1 MTARSTRRVG
11 LVLAVVACAIF
22 ATSGP
27 VGKTLMEAGIEPQH
41 VSWLRV
47 TGAAVVLLPIVLLL
61 RGRALIAAWRSSWRL
76 LVAYG
81 AVGMAASQTLFFYAA
96 SRLPIGVAVL
106 LQFSGPLLIIAW
118 TKFVR
123 RRFVPRSA
131 AIGVI
136 ISLIGL
142 MIVVEVWAGL
152 AFDLSGVLAGLG
164 SAVCQAAYFLVIED
178 LKGSADVL
186 VMTASGAV
194 VGAAVLT
201 VVTLPWTLPWQA
213 VGGTVTLAGAEISGW
228 LPFLWLVIVCAI
240 LAFLLEGAAVRRLSA
255 VIAGAIA
262 YVEVVFAAV
271 IAWLLLG
278 ENLGPAQ
285 IIGGVAVIT
294 GAYIAQRPAKSDAL
308 ETDDQIEFPG
318 MVGATAMI
326 HDSPRK
332 NGSR

>member
-1 MTARSTRRVG
+1 MTARSERGVG
-11 LVLAVVACAIF
+11 LILAVVACAIF

-27 VGKTLMEAGIEPQH
+27 VGKMLMETGIEPQH

-47 TGAAVVLLPIVLLL
+47 AGAAVVFIPVVLLL
-61 RGRALIAAWRSSWRL
+61 RGKELVAAWRSSWRL
-76 LVAYG
+76 LIAYG

-106 LQFSGPLLIIAW
+106 LQFSGPLLIILW

-123 RRFVPRSA
+123 RRIVPRSA

-136 ISLIGL
+136 ISLVGL

-152 AFDLSGVLAGLG
+152 AFDLSGVLAGVG
-164 SAVCQAAYFLVIED
+164 SAVCQAAYFMIIED

-194 VGAAVLT
+194 VGGIVLT
-201 VVTLPWTLPWQA
+201 FTTLPWTLPWGA
-213 VGGTVTLAGAEISGW
+213 IGDSVSLAGAEISGW
-228 LPFLWLVIVCAI
+228 LPFVWLVVVCAI
-240 LAFLLEGAAVRRLSA
+240 LAFLIEGAAVRRLSA

-262 YVEVVFAAV
+262 YIEVVFAAV

-278 ENLGPAQ
+278 EHLGVAQ
-285 IIGGVAVIT
+285 IVGGVIVIT
-294 GAYIAQRPAKSDAL
+294 GAYIAQRPAKSAAL
-308 ETDDQIEFPG
+308 DTDEQIEFPG
-318 MVGATAMI
+318 IVGATTMI
-326 HDSPRK
+326 HK
-332 NGSR
+332 NPE